1 MVLWVMSVGFES
13 TYIFSGKR
21 NEYVG
26 SVQDFIFWFC
36 IWCKSRE
43 LRGRMSPRF
52 PCVTPMMES
61 FSSVLL
67 RTIISYRT
75 KPHLGS
81 CQTSMMELFCKN
93 SKGSRDF
100 DFSRICSTG
109 FQMRLRLKKVQ
120 WMQGVGRLQV
130 HGIRSHQLVHRELF
144 ETRSNYK
151 RTWYVW

>member
-1 MVLWVMSVGFES
+1 MFLRELMVLWVMSVGFES

-67 RTIISYRT
+67 RTIISYWT

-100 DFSRICSTG
+100 DFSRKNAPPHMFDWIPNAPPIEKGAVNAGC
-109 FQMRLRLKKVQ
+109 R
-120 WMQGVGRLQV
+120 
-130 HGIRSHQLVHRELF
+130 
-144 ETRSNYK
+144 
-151 RTWYVW
+151 